1 VGVGAIGGGGFF
13 AVYSYITP
21 ILTERTGLPLGAV
34 PVVLGILGL
43 GMVAGNVVAGQLMDW
58 RPLASMFGVFL
69 AMGSFF
75 ALFAVTSTHPVLAVA
90 NVFLLGLGVAL
101 PTGLQVHLMD
111 VSADAQTLAAPLNHA
126 SFNLAN
132 ALGAA
137 LGGAVLAAGLG
148 LTAPMWVAVVL
159 TVAGTALLGVS
170 AGLDRRSERTRA
182 RARTAPA
189 VAG

>member
-1 VGVGAIGGGGFF
+1 VGAIGGGGFF
-13 AVYSYITP
+13 AVYTYITP
-21 ILTERTGLPLGAV
+21 VLTDRTGLPLGAV

-43 GMVAGNVVAGQLMDW
+43 GMVAGNVVAGRLMDW
-58 RPLASMFGVFL
+58 RPLASLFGVFL

-75 ALFAVTSTHPVLAVA
+75 ALFAVTSAHPVLAVV

-101 PTGLQVHLMD
+101 PTGLQVRLMD
-111 VSADAQTLAAPLNHA
+111 VSADAQTLAASLNHA

-148 LTAPMWVAVVL
+148 LTAPMWVAVAL
-159 TVAGTALLGVS
+159 TVAGVALLAVS
-170 AGLDRRSERTRA
+170 AGLERRAGTGA
-182 RARTAPA
+182 GAVQPAP
-189 VAG
+189 G